1 METKEL
7 KCNFLRHLSK
17 VILISLATQK
27 TTNFEKKNDV
37 RD

>member
-17 VILISLATQK
+17 VILISLPSQK
-27 TTNFEKKNDV
+27 TYFEKKNDV